1 MDSLTLEEVK
11 NAVSFAELEYKYIPN
26 LIFTIGEKD
35 IRGNDIMYKYTR
47 VCARSIYYQIYHY
60 HKSIEYKNTFYNMD
74 PQYCKGQQYCGNTH
88 INVRK
93 FNKLSYCRLHLV
105 EGKCHFGVDCKY
117 LHIFDDTK
125 YTTPTTPL
133 TTMSPALSSSV
144 LNSIREYKPQ
154 PIQIP
159 TFSECQE
166 CVNPLSTSETQQLNT
181 NSSTSETQQLNTNS
195 STSETQQLN
204 TNSSTSETQQL
215 NTSSSTSETQQL
227 NTSSSTSE
235 TQHRFSY
242 PIEDYWKDLA
252 KITAEKNQFE
262 RQLNNLYSEYQN
274 EKIQFERQLN
284 NMYSEYQIEIMKLKS
299 ELKNVTDKAT
309 RDREYYK
316 EKLEYFQFLISRNS
330 RYDEHK
336 SGRESERERERYRYY

>member
-35 IRGNDIMYKYTR
+35 RKGNDIVYKYSR

-60 HKSIEYKNTFYNMD
+60 HKRIKYKNTFYNMD

-88 INVRK
+88 IDVKK

-316 EKLEYFQFLISRNS
+316 EKVEYFQFLISRNS
-330 RYDEHK
+330 RYDERE
-336 SGRESERERERYRYY
+336 SGRESERERYRYY

>member
-11 NAVSFAELEYKYIPN
+11 KAKSFRELENKYIPN
-26 LIFTIGEKD
+26 LTFTLGEKD
-35 IRGNDIMYKYTR
+35 RNGENIIYKYSR
-47 VCARSIYYQIYHY
+47 VCARTVYSQIFLF
-60 HKSIEYKNTFYNMD
+60 HKRNEYGKHSHNIDTSEF
-74 PQYCKGQQYCGNTH
+74 CKSSKDCGNTH
-88 INVRK
+88 IDIK
-93 FNKLSYCRLHLV
+93 YYNKLSFCAVYLV
-105 EGKCHFGVDCKY
+105 KGKCRFGIRDCKY

-125 YTTPTTPL
+125 YSTSNPISSTP
-133 TTMSPALSSSV
+133 SPILSPNVTST
-144 LNSIREYKPQ
+144 EYKPP

-181 NSSTSETQQLNTNS
+181 R
-195 STSETQQLN
+195 
-204 TNSSTSETQQL
+204 
-215 NTSSSTSETQQL
+215 
-227 NTSSSTSE
+227 SSTSE

-274 EKIQFERQLN
+274 EKIHFERQLN
-284 NMYSEYQIEIMKLKS
+284 NVYSEYQIEIMKLKS

>member
-1 MDSLTLEEVK
+1 MDSITLEEVK
-11 NAVSFAELEYKYIPN
+11 NARSFTELEYKYIPN

-105 EGKCHFGVDCKY
+105 KGKCHFGVDCKY

-125 YTTPTTPL
+125 YATPTTPL
-133 TTMSPALSSSV
+133 STMSPALSSSV
-144 LNSIREYKPQ
+144 LNSIQEYKPQ

-166 CVNPLSTSETQQLNT
+166 CINPLSTSETQQLNT
-181 NSSTSETQQLNTNS
+181 NSSTSEIQQLNTNS
-195 STSETQQLN
+195 STSETQ
-204 TNSSTSETQQL
+204 
-215 NTSSSTSETQQL
+215 
-227 NTSSSTSE
+227 
-235 TQHRFSY
+235 HRFSY
-242 PIEDYWKDLA
+242 PLEDYWKDLA

-262 RQLNNLYSEYQN
+262 RQFNNLYSEFQN

-299 ELKNVTDKAT
+299 ELQNVTDKAT
-309 RDREYYK
+309 RDKEYYK
-316 EKLEYFQFLISRNS
+316 EKIEYFQYQISRNS
-330 RYDEHK
+330 RYDERE
-336 SGRESERERERYRYY
+336 SESERERNIYRYY